1 MHCPKCRSKYLM
13 IRQSQGIERI
23 RILFTGLRGYLC
35 RDCDTT
41 FRAPDRRATRR
52 ESELTAGVMPRQV

>member
-1 MHCPKCRSKYLM
+1 M
-13 IRQSQGIERI
+13 IRQKQGLERL

-41 FRAPDRRATRR
+41 FRAPDRRDQKLA
-52 ESELTAGVMPRQV
+52 AGAVPRQV